1 MISAKRIFRI
11 QLIAS
16 FICTGLVIACISIV
30 YHWGGLKRLDHF
42 GYDLHMKWRGPV
54 KTSGTV
60 VLVLMDEK
68 SADELKKFRGPWSRK
83 QLADALNNLCNAGA
97 EIIGLDL
104 MLTAPDQDPMNDREL
119 ARAID
124 NCNNV
129 ILARSTQG
137 IGGIA
142 PLPVFQDSMIG
153 DGIIDLPLDEDE
165 ILRRI
170 SYLNARLEAD
180 GSLQL
185 LPAFSLELVR
195 AYFNIDFVPDFSL
208 KDYIRFGAK
217 GEKQLRLPYPELLIN
232 FYGTHTAFPDLSFV
246 DVVKNRFSQ
255 NRVKGKIVIIGN
267 SLVIGKDVF
276 STPFSRFFDISDAYK
291 GKFGTIV
298 KGVLGTKDLGV
309 ACHAHAV
316 ETILSGR
323 FIQPSSQSTII
334 ALSVL
339 CGILGLVFYLPR
351 FGIIWTVI
359 FLGAGLAGLVGLS
372 HFIFIK
378 KLVWVQIAPLMAVL
392 LLQFVTGNVLQK
404 YFDKKKSARVKNLFG
419 KYVSPG
425 VVAELIKGDINTA
438 LEGQR
443 QDLTILFSD
452 LRNFTSLSEEMGAR
466 NTRNLLN
473 TYFDTMIPI
482 VFHHQGTLDKLMGDA
497 IMAFFGAPIDL
508 KEHPLKAAEAAL
520 EMIAELKNFKHKNV
534 NGIDRLEAGIGI
546 NSGKVTI
553 GNLGSHD
560 FMDYTV
566 IGDAVNMASRLEG
579 LNKYY
584 GTNIIV
590 SQYTASR
597 LDERFLL
604 RELDRVRVK
613 GKAEAVA
620 IFELIGYQD
629 SVDNARIEMAA
640 VFETALDAFR
650 DQKWDLARKGFHEI
664 LNICPSDN
672 TSQLYLKR
680 IEQFQTTPPA
690 EGWDAVTDFDHK

>member
-1 MISAKRIFRI
+1 MISAQRIIRI
-11 QLIAS
+11 QLITS
-16 FICTGLVIACISIV
+16 LLCTCLVIVCLSLV
-30 YHWGGLKRLDHF
+30 YILGGFKRVDYF
-42 GYDLHMKWRGPV
+42 GYDLHMKWRGPL
-54 KTSGTV
+54 KTSGMV

-68 SADELKKFRGPWSRK
+68 SADELKQSRGPWSRK
-83 QLADALNNLCNAGA
+83 HLAVALNNLCHAGA
-97 EIIGLDL
+97 EIIGLDML
-104 MLTAPDQDPMNDREL
+104 LTAPDQNPVNDREL
-119 ARAID
+119 ASSIE
-124 NCNNV
+124 NCSNV

-142 PLPVFQDSMIG
+142 PLSIFQEGMIG
-153 DGIIDLPLDEDE
+153 DGFIDLPLDEDQ

-170 SYLNARLEAD
+170 SYLNAKLEND

-195 AYFNIDFVPDFSL
+195 AYYNIDFEPDFSL
-208 KDYIRFGAK
+208 KDYIRFGVA

-232 FYGTHTAFPDLSFV
+232 FYGTHKVFADMSFV
-246 DVVKNRFSQ
+246 DVVENRFSE
-255 NRVKGKIVIIGN
+255 NLVNGKIVIIGN
-267 SLVIGKDVF
+267 SLVMGKDVF
-276 STPFSRFFDISDAYK
+276 STPYSRFYDISRAYK
-291 GKFGTIV
+291 GKFETIV

-323 FIQPSSQSTII
+323 FIQQSSRSATI
-334 ALSVL
+334 ALVVL
-339 CGILGLVFYLPR
+339 CGIIGLIFYLPR
-351 FGIIWTVI
+351 PGIMWAVI
-359 FLGAGLAGLVGLS
+359 FLGTGLAGLAGLS
-372 HFIFIK
+372 HLIFLK
-378 KLVWVQIAPLMAVL
+378 KLFWVQIAPLMAVL

-404 YFDKKKSARVKNLFG
+404 YFDKKKSTRVKNLFG
-419 KYVSPG
+419 RYVSPG
-425 VVAELIKGDINTA
+425 VVEELIKGDVHTA
-438 LEGQR
+438 LEGRR

-452 LRNFTSLSEEMGAR
+452 LRNFTSLAEKMGAR
-466 NTRNLLN
+466 ETRNLLN
-473 TYFDTMIPI
+473 TYFDAMIPI
-482 VFHHQGTLDKLMGDA
+482 VFQHQGTLDKLMGDA

-508 KEHPLKAAEAAL
+508 KDHPLKAAEAAL
-520 EMIAELKNFKHKNV
+520 QMVAELKNFKHRDV
-534 NGIDRLEAGIGI
+534 SGIDRLEAGIGI

-613 GKAEAVA
+613 GKAEAAA
-620 IFELIGYQD
+620 IFELIGYRD
-629 SVDNARIEMAA
+629 EVDRTLIEMTI
-640 VFETALDAFR
+640 VFQTALDAFR
-650 DQKWDLARKGFHEI
+650 DQKWDLAGKRFDEI
-664 LNICPSDN
+664 LKIFPSDK
-672 TSQLYLKR
+672 TSRLYLKR
-680 IEQFQTTPPA
+680 IEQFQTTPAP
-690 EGWDAVTDFDHK
+690 EDWDAVTDFDHK

>member
-1 MISAKRIFRI
+1 MI
-11 QLIAS
+11 
-16 FICTGLVIACISIV
+16 TV
-30 YHWGGLKRLDHF
+30 YKLDDLKRLDHF
-42 GYDLHMKWRGPV
+42 LYDFHMKWRGPMA
-54 KTSGTV
+54 TSGTV

-68 SADELKKFRGPWSRK
+68 SAAELNKSRGPWSRK

-97 EIIGLDL
+97 EIIGLDM
-104 MLTAPDQDPMNDREL
+104 MLSSPDRNPMDDRDL
-119 ARAID
+119 VQAID

-142 PLPVFQDSMIG
+142 PLPIFQESMIG
-153 DGIIDLPLDEDE
+153 DGFIDLPLDEDE

-170 SYLNARLEAD
+170 SYLNAKIEAD

-185 LPAFSLELVR
+185 LPAFALELAR

-208 KDYIRFGAK
+208 KDYIRFGAE
-217 GEKQLRLPYPELLIN
+217 GEKQLLLPYPELLIN
-232 FYGTHTAFPDLSFV
+232 FYGTYKAFPDLSYV
-246 DVVKNRFSQ
+246 DVVKNRFAQ
-255 NRVKGKIVIIGN
+255 NLVKGKIVIVGN
-267 SLVIGKDVF
+267 SLVIGQDVF
-276 STPFSRFFDISDAYK
+276 STPYSRFLDVSDAYK
-291 GKFGTIV
+291 DKFGTIV
-298 KGVLGTKDLGV
+298 KGVLGTKDFGV

-316 ETILSGR
+316 ETILSRR
-323 FIQPSSQSTII
+323 FIQPASGFNIISLI
-334 ALSVL
+334 ALF
-339 CGILGLVFYLPR
+339 GIIGLIFYLPR
-351 FGIIWTVI
+351 LGIAWNLILLST
-359 FLGAGLAGLVGLS
+359 GLVGLVGIS
-372 HFIFIK
+372 HLIFIK
-378 KLVWVQIAPLMAVL
+378 KLLWVQIVPLMAVL

-404 YFDKKKSARVKNLFG
+404 YFDKKKSALVKNLFG

-425 VVAELIKGDINTA
+425 VVEELIKGDINTA
-438 LEGQR
+438 LEGRR

-452 LRNFTSLSEEMGAR
+452 LRNFTSLSEEMGAKD
-466 NTRNLLN
+466 TRHLLN
-473 TYFDTMIPI
+473 SYFDSMIPI

-534 NGIDRLEAGIGI
+534 SGIDRLEAGIGI

-613 GKAEAVA
+613 GKEEAVA
-620 IFELIGYQD
+620 IFELIGYRD
-629 SVDNARIEMAA
+629 EIDRALIEMTI
-640 VFETALDAFR
+640 VFQTALEAYR
-650 DQKWDLARKGFHEI
+650 TGRWDPARRGFDEA
-664 LNICPSDN
+664 LELRPGDKP
-672 TSQLYLKR
+672 SQLYVNR
-680 IEQFQTTPPA
+680 IEYFRTHPPPA
-690 EGWDAVTDFDHK
+690 QWGGVTDFEHK

>member
-16 FICTGLVIACISIV
+16 FICTGLVIASISIA
-30 YHWGGLKRLDHF
+30 HNLGGLKRVDYF
-42 GYDLHMKWRGPV
+42 GYDLHMKWRGPI

-68 SADELKKFRGPWSRK
+68 SALELKKSRGPWSRK

-97 EIIGLDL
+97 EIVGLDM
-104 MLTAPDQDPMNDREL
+104 MLSAPDQDPINDRAL
-119 ARAID
+119 AGSID
-124 NCNNV
+124 NCSNV

-142 PLPVFQDSMIG
+142 PLPVFQDGMIG
-153 DGIIDLPLDEDE
+153 DGFIDLPLDEDE

-170 SYLNARLEAD
+170 SYLNAKLED
-180 GSLQL
+180 NGSLQL

-208 KDYIRFGAK
+208 QDYIRFGAK
-217 GEKQLRLPYPELLIN
+217 GEKQLLLPHPELLIN
-232 FYGTHTAFPDLSFV
+232 FYGTHTAFADLSFV

-267 SLVIGKDVF
+267 SLVIGKDTF
-276 STPFSRFFDISDAYK
+276 STPYSKFFDISDAYK
-291 GKFGTIV
+291 GKFETIV

-334 ALSVL
+334 TLIVL
-339 CGILGLVFYLPR
+339 CGILGLIFYLPR
-351 FGIIWTVI
+351 FGITWTVI
-359 FLGAGLAGLVGLS
+359 FLSAGLVGLVGLS
-372 HFIFIK
+372 HFIFIQ
-378 KLVWVQIAPLMAVL
+378 KLVWVQIAPLMAIL
-392 LLQFVTGNVLQK
+392 LLQFVTGNGLQK

-425 VVAELIKGDINTA
+425 VVEELIQGDINTA
-438 LEGQR
+438 LEGRR

-466 NTRNLLN
+466 DTRNLLN

-508 KEHPLKAAEAAL
+508 KEHPLKAAQAAL
-520 EMIAELKNFKHKNV
+520 EMIAELKNFKHKNIS
-534 NGIDRLEAGIGI
+534 GIESLAAGIGI

-584 GTNIIV
+584 GTHIII
-590 SQYTASR
+590 SQYTAAR
-597 LDERFLL
+597 LDQRFLL

-629 SVDNARIEMAA
+629 NVDNERIEMTA

-650 DQKWDLARKGFHEI
+650 DQKWELARKRFHKI

-672 TSQLYLKR
+672 PAQLYLKR
-680 IEQFQTTPPA
+680 IEQFQTNPPP
-690 EGWDAVTDFDHK
+690 ESWDAVTDFDHK